1 MNRNSAFCVCILGLK
16 KYQYEKCEGYS
27 GGNKRKLCTA
37 MALIGN
43 PVVVF
48 LDEPTAGVDPVS
60 RRKLYEVMEHSKHSG
75 QSVVLTSHR
84 YKLTFYYIFRVRVC
98 RKNDVGL
105 RTVLRI
111 LSDYFFIVFLKFLH
125 L

>member
-1 MNRNSAFCVCILGLK
+1 MCILGLK
-16 KYQYEKCEGYS
+16 KYQNEKCESYS

-60 RRKLYEVMEHSKHSG
+60 RRKLYEVMEHSKFSG

-84 YKLTFYYIFRVRVC
+84 WVYISF
-98 RKNDVGL
+98 NL
-105 RTVLRI
+105 
-111 LSDYFFIVFLKFLH
+111 
-125 L
+125 

>member
-1 MNRNSAFCVCILGLK
+1 MKFNGCSVCSLGLR
-16 KYQYEKCEGYS
+16 KYQNEKCGSYS

-60 RRKLYEVMEHSKHSG
+60 RRKLYEVMGHSKASG
-75 QSVVLTSHR
+75 QSVVLSSHR
-84 YKLTFYYIFRVRVC
+84 CVYHP
-98 RKNDVGL
+98 
-105 RTVLRI
+105 
-111 LSDYFFIVFLKFLH
+111 KFDIRDKVSENLFQ
-125 L
+125 